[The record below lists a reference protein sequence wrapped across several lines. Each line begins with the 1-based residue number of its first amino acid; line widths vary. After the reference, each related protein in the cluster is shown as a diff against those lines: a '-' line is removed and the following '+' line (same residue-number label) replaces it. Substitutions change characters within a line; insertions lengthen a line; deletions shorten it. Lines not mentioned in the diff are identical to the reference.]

1 MDPPIGGVA
10 SRMVTGRYFRYVDFV
25 IRSVP

>member
-10 SRMVTGRYFRYVDFV
+10 SCMVTGRYFRCVNLV
-25 IRSVP
+25 AHSVR